1 LGLENGKVISSMERL
16 KIVPSGKLKNGS
28 KSKIDARHAAVA

>member
-1 LGLENGKVISSMERL
+1 MEKL

-28 KSKIDARHAAVA
+28 KSEVDTKHAAVA